1 MRIGVDFDNTII
13 SYDVVFHRAATERGL
28 IGPEVPANKTAV
40 RDALRRLNREEL
52 WTELQG
58 EVYGE
63 LMREAEPFPGA
74 LEFFRR
80 CRAQRVS
87 VCIISHKTREP
98 FLGRRYDLHAAAQAW
113 LRRQGFYD
121 AADIG
126 LASEDV
132 SFELTKTAKLA
143 RIGAAGCDWFIDDLP
158 EFLGEAAFP
167 AGVERIL
174 FDPAGV
180 HPASPWRRC
189 RAWSEIADA
198 LLTTVAA

>member
-13 SYDVVFHRAATERGL
+13 CYDTVFHRVARERGL

-40 RDALRRLNREEL
+40 RDALRRLGREEL

-63 LMREAEPFPGA
+63 LMRDAEPFTGA

-87 VCIISHKTREP
+87 VRIISHKTREP
-98 FLGRRYDLHAAAQAW
+98 FLGRCHDLHASAQAW
-113 LRRQGFYD
+113 LTHQGFYD
-121 AADIG
+121 AAEIG
-126 LASEDV
+126 LTSEDV
-132 SFELTKTAKLA
+132 SFELTKAAKLA

-158 EFLGEAAFP
+158 EFLAEVAFP

-174 FDPAGV
+174 FDPAGA
-180 HPASPWRRC
+180 HPPGPWRRC